1 MQRTVRA
8 AALIFVMTAS
18 PWTSTV
24 AAAEPAAAN
33 SVTPATQS
41 ASAVRSGPA
50 SGRASLFNPAELRS
64 ALLYGGR
71 LYGGR
76 SYDSELYG
84 AREFST
90 FQHSS
95 TRGRRRSETRVL
107 TRSFDPQSED
117 RWLAFDKVQHLTF
130 SFLWTLGTQYVVVN
144 KGRISEH
151 NALPLSI
158 SSSAAAGVSKEL
170 YDLRIGPS
178 RYFSTK
184 DLVADAVGILLATG
198 LILL

>member
-1 MQRTVRA
+1 MPRTVRKA
-8 AALIFVMTAS
+8 AAIILMMAS
-18 PWTSTV
+18 SWTSAV
-24 AAAEPAAAN
+24 AAGEPVADD
-33 SVTPATQS
+33 SDTPLIRYPH
-41 ASAVRSGPA
+41 AVGGGPT
-50 SGRASLFNPAELRS
+50 SGRAVLSNPAELRS
-64 ALLYGGR
+64 AFLYGD
-71 LYGGR
+71 R
-76 SYDSELYG
+76 SHGSGLYG

-90 FQHSS
+90 FHHSS
-95 TRGRRRSETRVL
+95 TRGERGSETRVL
-107 TRSFDPQSED
+107 TRPFDPQSED

-184 DLVADAVGILLATG
+184 DLIADAVGILLATG